1 MTEKIYYKFI
11 QFALGTYEGKEFLD
25 GSALNGF
32 DWQRFYDFAKKQT
45 LVGIIMEGISR
56 LPKAVAPKQ
65 GLLMNWFMMS
75 QNIRRQNMMLNAA
88 TAEIYNKVKAAGYD
102 CCILKGQANAAMYAN
117 PAARTP
123 GDVDMW
129 VDASREEIRQLAQTL
144 AKENGRID
152 EESYNHIALT
162 TNGISVE
169 LHYTPGFMANFTYNH
184 RLQQWFRKS
193 IDAQCRNMI
202 ALPDETG
209 EVAAPTADF
218 NAVYQ
223 LYHLYHH
230 YFYEGV
236 GLRQVVDYYYVI
248 LNFELGVLNCRLRDE
263 ELKNF
268 ELETQNSKL
277 NNSKSAKPT
286 IQNSKLKTQN
296 SLTRLGLWH
305 FAGAMMYVLHEV
317 LGLPEEKMIAPMDK
331 KRGEMLLNDILCGGN
346 FGHHDER
353 HAWGRDT
360 YDGNGFKHGAL
371 GHNLL
376 RLHRDLRLLKYYPSE
391 ALSEPIFRL
400 WHYYWRWKMKKS
412 KP

>member
-1 MTEKIYYKFI
+1 MTENIYYKFI

-32 DWQRFYDFAKKQT
+32 DWQRFYAFAKKQT

-56 LPKAVAPKQ
+56 LPKTVAPKQ

-75 QNIRRQNMMLNAA
+75 QNISRTNLMLNEA
-88 TAEIYNKVKAAGYD
+88 TVGVYKKVKAAGYD
-102 CCILKGQANAAMYAN
+102 CCILKGQANAAMYPH

-129 VDASREEIRQLAQTL
+129 VNASREEIRQLAQTL
-144 AKENGRID
+144 AKENGQID

-162 TNGISVE
+162 TNDISVE
-169 LHYTPGFMANFTYNH
+169 LHYTPGFMANFTYNR
-184 RLQQWFRKS
+184 RLQQWFRES

-202 ALPDETG
+202 ALPDEAG

-236 GLRQVVDYYYVI
+236 GLRQVVDYYYVMW
-248 LNFELGVLNCRLRDE
+248 NVECGMWSKECGV
-263 ELKNF
+263 KNSS
-268 ELETQNSKL
+268 LDNS
-277 NNSKSAKPT
+277 SSQAKPRT
-286 IQNSKLKTQN
+286 TQHSTFNIQH

-400 WHYYWRWKMKKS
+400 WHYYWRWKIHQL
-412 KP
+412 

>member
-45 LVGIIMEGISR
+45 LEGIIMEGISR

-65 GLLMNWFMMS
+65 SLLMNWFMMS
-75 QNIRRQNMMLNAA
+75 QNISRMNLMLNEA
-88 TAEIYNKVKAAGYD
+88 TVGVYNRVKAAGYD

-129 VDASREEIRQLAQTL
+129 VNASREEIRQLAQTL
-144 AKENGRID
+144 TKENGRID

-162 TNGISVE
+162 TNDISVE
-169 LHYTPGFMANFTYNH
+169 LHYTPGFMANFTYNR
-184 RLQQWFRKS
+184 RLQQWFRES
-193 IDAQCRNMI
+193 IDTQCRNMI
-202 ALPDETG
+202 ALPDEAG
-209 EVAAPTADF
+209 EVAAPTAAF

-236 GLRQVVDYYYVI
+236 GLRQVVDYYYVMW
-248 LNFELGVLNCRLRDE
+248 NVECGMWSEECGV
-263 ELKNF
+263 KNSS
-268 ELETQNSKL
+268 LDNS
-277 NNSKSAKPT
+277 SSQAKPRT
-286 IQNSKLKTQN
+286 TQHSTFNIQH

-346 FGHHDER
+346 FGHHNER

-400 WHYYWRWKMKKS
+400 WHYYWRWKIHQL
-412 KP
+412 

>member
-45 LVGIIMEGISR
+45 LEGIIMEGISR

-65 GLLMNWFMMS
+65 SLLMNWFMMS
-75 QNIRRQNMMLNAA
+75 QNISRMNLMLNEA
-88 TAEIYNKVKAAGYD
+88 TVGVYNRVKAAGYD

-129 VDASREEIRQLAQTL
+129 VNASREEIRQLAQTL

-169 LHYTPGFMANFTYNH
+169 LHYTPGFMANFTYNR
-184 RLQQWFRKS
+184 RLQQWFRES
-193 IDAQCRNMI
+193 IDTQCRNMI
-202 ALPDETG
+202 ALPDEAG
-209 EVAAPTADF
+209 EVAAPTAAF

-236 GLRQVVDYYYVI
+236 GLRQVVDYYYVMW
-248 LNFELGVLNCRLRDE
+248 NVECGMWSEECGV
-263 ELKNF
+263 KNSS
-268 ELETQNSKL
+268 LDNS
-277 NNSKSAKPT
+277 SSQAKPRT
-286 IQNSKLKTQN
+286 TQHSTFNIQH

-376 RLHRDLRLLKYYPSE
+376 RLHRDLRLLRYYPSE

>member
-32 DWQRFYDFAKKQT
+32 DWQRFYAFAKKQT
-45 LVGIIMEGISR
+45 LVGIVLDGIAR

-75 QNIRRQNMMLNAA
+75 QNISRMNLMLNEA
-88 TAEIYNKVKAAGYD
+88 TVGVYNKVKAAGYD

-117 PAARTP
+117 PATRTP

-129 VDASREEIRQLAQTL
+129 VDTSREEIRQLAQTL

-152 EESYNHIALT
+152 EESYNHIALR

-169 LHYTPGFMANFTYNH
+169 LHYTLGFMANFTYNR
-184 RLQQWFRKS
+184 RLQQWFRES

-202 ALPDETG
+202 ALPDEAG
-209 EVAAPTADF
+209 EVAAPTAAF

-263 ELKNF
+263 ELKNC
-268 ELETQNSKL
+268 ELET
-277 NNSKSAKPT
+277 
-286 IQNSKLKTQN
+286 QNSKLKTQN
-296 SLTRLGLWH
+296 SLKRLGLWH

-331 KRGEMLLNDILCGGN
+331 NRGEMLLNDILCGGN

-376 RLHRDLRLLKYYPSE
+376 RLHRDLRLLRYYPSE

>member
-32 DWQRFYDFAKKQT
+32 DWQRFYAFAKKQT

-88 TAEIYNKVKAAGYD
+88 TAEIYNKVKAAGYN

-129 VDASREEIRQLAQTL
+129 VNASREEIRQLAQTL
-144 AKENGRID
+144 TKENGRID

-162 TNGISVE
+162 TNDISVE
-169 LHYTPGFMANFTYNH
+169 LHYTPGFMANFTYNR
-184 RLQQWFRKS
+184 RLQQWFRES

-202 ALPDETG
+202 ALPDEAG
-209 EVAAPTADF
+209 EVAASTADF

-236 GLRQVVDYYYVI
+236 GLRQVVDYYYVMW
-248 LNFELGVLNCRLRDE
+248 NVECGMWSEECGV
-263 ELKNF
+263 KNSS
-268 ELETQNSKL
+268 LDNS
-277 NNSKSAKPT
+277 SSQAKPRT
-286 IQNSKLKTQN
+286 NQHSTFNIQHSTFSKAP
-296 SLTRLGLWH
+296 RLMALRRRNDVRAARGAGL
-305 FAGAMMYVLHEV
+305 A
-317 LGLPEEKMIAPMDK
+317 
-331 KRGEMLLNDILCGGN
+331 RGEDDCADGQEARRDAAQRHPMRRQLRTSRRTPCLGPRHLRRQRLQAWRSWTQSAATASRPATAKILSVGGAERADIQAVALLLALE
-346 FGHHDER
+346 DE
-353 HAWGRDT
+353 
-360 YDGNGFKHGAL
+360 KV
-371 GHNLL
+371 
-376 RLHRDLRLLKYYPSE
+376 
-391 ALSEPIFRL
+391 
-400 WHYYWRWKMKKS
+400 
-412 KP
+412 

>member
-1 MTEKIYYKFI
+1 
-11 QFALGTYEGKEFLD
+11 
-25 GSALNGF
+25 
-32 DWQRFYDFAKKQT
+32 
-45 LVGIIMEGISR
+45 
-56 LPKAVAPKQ
+56 
-65 GLLMNWFMMS
+65 
-75 QNIRRQNMMLNAA
+75 
-88 TAEIYNKVKAAGYD
+88 
-102 CCILKGQANAAMYAN
+102 
-117 PAARTP
+117 
-123 GDVDMW
+123 
-129 VDASREEIRQLAQTL
+129 
-144 AKENGRID
+144 
-152 EESYNHIALT
+152 
-162 TNGISVE
+162 
-169 LHYTPGFMANFTYNH
+169 MANFTYNH
-184 RLQQWFRKS
+184 RLQQWFRES
-193 IDAQCRNMI
+193 IYTQCRNMI
-202 ALPDETG
+202 ALPDEAG

-248 LNFELGVLNCRLRDE
+248 LNFELGVLRSARRDACQSKNCRLRDE
-263 ELKNF
+263 ELKNC
-268 ELETQNSKL
+268 ELETQNLKL

-360 YDGNGFKHGAL
+360 RRQRLQAWRIRPQPTTPPPRPATAKILSVGGAERADIQAVA
-371 GHNLL
+371 LL
-376 RLHRDLRLLKYYPSE
+376 L
-391 ALSEPIFRL
+391 ALEDTPII
-400 WHYYWRWKMKKS
+400 M
-412 KP
+412 

>member
-75 QNIRRQNMMLNAA
+75 QNISRQNMMLNAA

-117 PAARTP
+117 PATRTP

-169 LHYTPGFMANFTYNH
+169 LHYTPGFMANFTYNR
-184 RLQQWFRKS
+184 RLQQWFRES
-193 IDAQCRNMI
+193 IAAQCRNMI
-202 ALPDETG
+202 ALPDEAG
-209 EVAAPTADF
+209 EVAAPTAAF

-236 GLRQVVDYYYVI
+236 GLRQVVDYYYVMW
-248 LNFELGVLNCRLRDE
+248 NMECGMWSEECGV
-263 ELKNF
+263 KNSS
-268 ELETQNSKL
+268 LDNS
-277 NNSKSAKPT
+277 SSQAKPRT
-286 IQNSKLKTQN
+286 NQHSTFNIQH

-400 WHYYWRWKMKKS
+400 WHYYWRWKIHQL
-412 KP
+412 

>member
-45 LVGIIMEGISR
+45 LEGIIMEGISR

-65 GLLMNWFMMS
+65 SLLMNWFMMS
-75 QNIRRQNMMLNAA
+75 QNISRMNLMLNEA
-88 TAEIYNKVKAAGYD
+88 TVGVYNRVKAVGYD

-152 EESYNHIALT
+152 EESYNQIALT

-169 LHYTPGFMANFTYNH
+169 LHYTPGFMANFTYNR
-184 RLQQWFRKS
+184 RLQQWFRES
-193 IDAQCRNMI
+193 IAAQCRNMI
-202 ALPDETG
+202 ALPDEAG
-209 EVAAPTADF
+209 EVAAPTAAF

-236 GLRQVVDYYYVI
+236 GLRQVVDYYYVMWNVECGMWSEECGVKNSS
-248 LNFELGVLNCRLRDE
+248 LDNFSS
-263 ELKNF
+263 
-268 ELETQNSKL
+268 Q
-277 NNSKSAKPT
+277 AKPRT
-286 IQNSKLKTQN
+286 NQHSTFNIQH

-371 GHNLL
+371 DHNLL

-400 WHYYWRWKMKKS
+400 WHYYWRWKIHRL
-412 KP
+412 

>member
-1 MTEKIYYKFI
+1 
-11 QFALGTYEGKEFLD
+11 
-25 GSALNGF
+25 
-32 DWQRFYDFAKKQT
+32 
-45 LVGIIMEGISR
+45 
-56 LPKAVAPKQ
+56 
-65 GLLMNWFMMS
+65 
-75 QNIRRQNMMLNAA
+75 
-88 TAEIYNKVKAAGYD
+88 
-102 CCILKGQANAAMYAN
+102 
-117 PAARTP
+117 
-123 GDVDMW
+123 
-129 VDASREEIRQLAQTL
+129 
-144 AKENGRID
+144 
-152 EESYNHIALT
+152 
-162 TNGISVE
+162 
-169 LHYTPGFMANFTYNH
+169 MANFVYSR
-184 RLQQWFRKS
+184 RLQRWFADS
-193 IDAQCRNMI
+193 IEVQCRNMI
-202 ALPDETG
+202 ALPDEAG
-209 EVAAPTADF
+209 EVASPTPAF

-248 LNFELGVLNCRLRDE
+248 LNFELGVWNCRLCDE
-263 ELKNF
+263 ELKNC

>member
-65 GLLMNWFMMS
+65 SLLMNWFMMS
-75 QNIRRQNMMLNAA
+75 QNISRMNLMLNEA
-88 TAEIYNKVKAAGYD
+88 TVGVYNRVKAAGYD

-129 VDASREEIRQLAQTL
+129 VNASREEIRQLAQTL

-169 LHYTPGFMANFTYNH
+169 LHYTPGFMANFTYNR
-184 RLQQWFRKS
+184 RLQQWFRES
-193 IDAQCRNMI
+193 IDTQCRNMI
-202 ALPDETG
+202 ALPDEAG
-209 EVAAPTADF
+209 EVAAPTAAF

-236 GLRQVVDYYYVI
+236 GLRQVVDYYYVMW
-248 LNFELGVLNCRLRDE
+248 NVECGMWSEECGV
-263 ELKNF
+263 KNSS
-268 ELETQNSKL
+268 LDNS
-277 NNSKSAKPT
+277 SSQAKPRT
-286 IQNSKLKTQN
+286 TQHSTFNIQH

-346 FGHHDER
+346 FGHHNER

-400 WHYYWRWKMKKS
+400 WHYYWRWKIHQL
-412 KP
+412 

>member
-11 QFALGTYEGKEFLD
+11 QFALGTYDGKEFLD

-32 DWQRFYDFAKKQT
+32 DWQRFYAFAKKQT
-45 LVGIIMEGISR
+45 LVGIVLDGIAR

-75 QNIRRQNMMLNAA
+75 QNISRMNLMLNEA
-88 TAEIYNKVKAAGYD
+88 TVGVYNKVKAAGYD

-117 PAARTP
+117 PATRTP

-129 VDASREEIRQLAQTL
+129 VNASREEIRQLAQTL

-169 LHYTPGFMANFTYNH
+169 LHYTPGFMANFTYNR
-184 RLQQWFRKS
+184 RLQQWFSES
-193 IDAQCRNMI
+193 IYTQCRNMI
-202 ALPDETG
+202 ALPDKTG

-236 GLRQVVDYYYVI
+236 GLRQVVDYYYVMW
-248 LNFELGVLNCRLRDE
+248 NVECGMWSEECGV
-263 ELKNF
+263 KNSS
-268 ELETQNSKL
+268 LDNS
-277 NNSKSAKPT
+277 SSQAKPRT
-286 IQNSKLKTQN
+286 NQHSTFNIQHSLK
-296 SLTRLGLWH
+296 RLGLWH

-400 WHYYWRWKMKKS
+400 WHYYWRWKIHQL
-412 KP
+412 

>member
-32 DWQRFYDFAKKQT
+32 DWQRFYAFAKKQT

-75 QNIRRQNMMLNAA
+75 QNISRQNMMLNAA

-129 VDASREEIRQLAQTL
+129 VNASREEIRQLAQTL
-144 AKENGRID
+144 AKENGQID

-162 TNGISVE
+162 TNDISVE
-169 LHYTPGFMANFTYNH
+169 LHYTPGFMANFTYNR
-184 RLQQWFRKS
+184 RLQQWFRES
-193 IDAQCRNMI
+193 IYTQCRNMI
-202 ALPDETG
+202 ALPNEAG
-209 EVAAPTADF
+209 EVAAPTAAF

-236 GLRQVVDYYYVI
+236 GLRQVVDYYYVMW
-248 LNFELGVLNCRLRDE
+248 NVECGMWSEECGV
-263 ELKNF
+263 KNSS
-268 ELETQNSKL
+268 LDNS
-277 NNSKSAKPT
+277 SSQAKPRT
-286 IQNSKLKTQN
+286 TQHSTFNIQH

-376 RLHRDLRLLKYYPSE
+376 RLHRDLRLLRYYPSE

>member
-32 DWQRFYDFAKKQT
+32 DWQRFYAFAKKQT

-75 QNIRRQNMMLNAA
+75 QNISRQNMMLNVA

-129 VDASREEIRQLAQTL
+129 VDASREDIRKLAQTL
-144 AKENGRID
+144 AKENGQID

-162 TNGISVE
+162 TNDISVE
-169 LHYTPGFMANFTYNH
+169 LHYTPGFMANFTYNR
-184 RLQQWFRKS
+184 RLQQWFRES
-193 IDAQCRNMI
+193 IYTQCRNMI
-202 ALPDETG
+202 ALPDEAG

-236 GLRQVVDYYYVI
+236 GLRQVVDYYYVMW
-248 LNFELGVLNCRLRDE
+248 NVECGMWSEECGV
-263 ELKNF
+263 KNSS
-268 ELETQNSKL
+268 LDNS
-277 NNSKSAKPT
+277 SSQAKPRT
-286 IQNSKLKTQN
+286 TQHSTFNIQH

-317 LGLPEEKMIAPMDK
+317 LGLPEEKMIAPMNK

-391 ALSEPIFRL
+391 ALSEPVFRL

-412 KP
+412 TL

>member
-25 GSALNGF
+25 GSALQGF
-32 DWQRFYDFAKKQT
+32 DWQRFYAFAKKQT

-75 QNIRRQNMMLNAA
+75 QNISRQNMMLNAA
-88 TAEIYNKVKAAGYD
+88 TVEIYNKVKAAGYD

-129 VDASREEIRQLAQTL
+129 VNASREEIRQLAQTQ
-144 AKENGRID
+144 AKENGQID

-162 TNGISVE
+162 TNDISVE
-169 LHYTPGFMANFTYNH
+169 LHYTPGFMANFTYNR

-202 ALPDETG
+202 ALPDEAG

-236 GLRQVVDYYYVI
+236 GLRQVVDYYYVMW
-248 LNFELGVLNCRLRDE
+248 NVECGMWSEECGV
-263 ELKNF
+263 KNSS
-268 ELETQNSKL
+268 LDNS
-277 NNSKSAKPT
+277 SSQAKPRT
-286 IQNSKLKTQN
+286 NQHSTFNIQH

-400 WHYYWRWKMKKS
+400 WHYYWRWKIHQL
-412 KP
+412 

>member
-32 DWQRFYDFAKKQT
+32 DWQRFYAFAKKQT

-75 QNIRRQNMMLNAA
+75 QNISRMNLMLNEA
-88 TAEIYNKVKAAGYD
+88 TVGVYNKVKAAGYD

-162 TNGISVE
+162 TNDISVE
-169 LHYTPGFMANFTYNH
+169 LHYTPGFMANFTYNR
-184 RLQQWFRKS
+184 RLQQWFRES

-202 ALPDETG
+202 ALPNEAG

-236 GLRQVVDYYYVI
+236 GLRQVVDYYYVMW
-248 LNFELGVLNCRLRDE
+248 NVECGMWSEECGV
-263 ELKNF
+263 KNSS
-268 ELETQNSKL
+268 LDNS
-277 NNSKSAKPT
+277 SSQAKPRT
-286 IQNSKLKTQN
+286 NQHSTFNIQH

-376 RLHRDLRLLKYYPSE
+376 RLHRDLRLLRYYPSE

>member
-11 QFALGTYEGKEFLD
+11 QFALGTYDGKEFLD

-32 DWQRFYDFAKKQT
+32 DWQRFYAFAKKQT

-169 LHYTPGFMANFTYNH
+169 LHYTPGFMANFTYNR
-184 RLQQWFRKS
+184 RLQQWFRES
-193 IDAQCRNMI
+193 IDTQCRNMI
-202 ALPDETG
+202 ALPDEAG

-248 LNFELGVLNCRLRDE
+248 LNFEL
-263 ELKNF
+263 
-268 ELETQNSKL
+268 ETQNSKL

-296 SLTRLGLWH
+296 SLKRLGLWH
-305 FAGAMMYVLHEV
+305 FACAMMYVLHEV

-346 FGHHDER
+346 FGHHDKR

-376 RLHRDLRLLKYYPSE
+376 RLHRDLRLLRYYPSE

>member
-75 QNIRRQNMMLNAA
+75 QNISRMNLMLNEA
-88 TAEIYNKVKAAGYD
+88 TVGVYNKVKAAGYD

-129 VDASREEIRQLAQTL
+129 VNASREEIRQLAQTL

-162 TNGISVE
+162 TNDISVE
-169 LHYTPGFMANFTYNH
+169 LHYTPGFMANFTYNR
-184 RLQQWFRKS
+184 RLQQWFRES
-193 IDAQCRNMI
+193 IDTQCRNMI
-202 ALPDETG
+202 ALPDEAG

-263 ELKNF
+263 ELKNC

-277 NNSKSAKPT
+277 NNSKSAEPT

-296 SLTRLGLWH
+296 SLKRLGLWH

-376 RLHRDLRLLKYYPSE
+376 RLHRDLRLLKYNPSE

>member
-32 DWQRFYDFAKKQT
+32 DWQRFYAFAKKQT

-75 QNIRRQNMMLNAA
+75 QNISRQNMMLNAA
-88 TAEIYNKVKAAGYD
+88 TAKIYNKVKAAGYD
-102 CCILKGQANAAMYAN
+102 CCILKGQANAAMYTN

-152 EESYNHIALT
+152 EENYNHIALT
-162 TNGISVE
+162 TNDISVE
-169 LHYTPGFMANFTYNH
+169 LHYTPGFMANFTYNR
-184 RLQQWFRKS
+184 RLQQWFRES

-202 ALPDETG
+202 TIPGETG
-209 EVAAPTADF
+209 NVAAPTADF

-236 GLRQVVDYYYVI
+236 GLRQVVDYYYVMW
-248 LNFELGVLNCRLRDE
+248 NVECGMWSEECGV
-263 ELKNF
+263 KNSS
-268 ELETQNSKL
+268 LDNS
-277 NNSKSAKPT
+277 SSQAKPRT
-286 IQNSKLKTQN
+286 NQHSTFNIQH

-376 RLHRDLRLLKYYPSE
+376 RLHRDLRLLRYYPSE
-391 ALSEPIFRL
+391 ALSEPVFRL

>member
-75 QNIRRQNMMLNAA
+75 QNISRKNLMLNEA
-88 TAEIYNKVKAAGYD
+88 TVGVYNRVKAAGYD

-162 TNGISVE
+162 TNDISVE
-169 LHYTPGFMANFTYNH
+169 QHYTPGFMANFTYNR
-184 RLQQWFRKS
+184 RLQQWFRES

-202 ALPDETG
+202 ALPDEAG
-209 EVAAPTADF
+209 KVAAPTADF

-263 ELKNF
+263 ELKNC
-268 ELETQNSKL
+268 ELESQNSKL

-286 IQNSKLKTQN
+286 IQNSKLLIPN
-296 SLTRLGLWH
+296 S
-305 FAGAMMYVLHEV
+305 
-317 LGLPEEKMIAPMDK
+317 
-331 KRGEMLLNDILCGGN
+331 
-346 FGHHDER
+346 
-353 HAWGRDT
+353 
-360 YDGNGFKHGAL
+360 
-371 GHNLL
+371 
-376 RLHRDLRLLKYYPSE
+376 
-391 ALSEPIFRL
+391 
-400 WHYYWRWKMKKS
+400 
-412 KP
+412 

>member
-25 GSALNGF
+25 GSALQGF
-32 DWQRFYDFAKKQT
+32 DWQRFYAFAKKQT

-75 QNIRRQNMMLNAA
+75 QNIRRQNKMLNAA

-102 CCILKGQANAAMYAN
+102 CCILKGQTNAAMYAN

-129 VDASREEIRQLAQTL
+129 VNASREEIRQLAQTL
-144 AKENGRID
+144 ANEKGRID

-162 TNGISVE
+162 TNAISVE
-169 LHYTPGFMANFTYNH
+169 LHYTPGFMANFTYNR
-184 RLQQWFRKS
+184 RLQQWFHKS

-202 ALPDETG
+202 ALPDEAG
-209 EVAAPTADF
+209 EVAAPTAAF

-236 GLRQVVDYYYVI
+236 GLRQVVDYYYVMW
-248 LNFELGVLNCRLRDE
+248 NVECGMWNEKYEV
-263 ELKNF
+263 KNSS
-268 ELETQNSKL
+268 LDNS
-277 NNSKSAKPT
+277 SSQAKPRT
-286 IQNSKLKTQN
+286 TQHSTFNIQH

-400 WHYYWRWKMKKS
+400 WHYYWRWKIHQL
-412 KP
+412 

>member
-11 QFALGTYEGKEFLD
+11 QFALGTYDGKEFLD

-32 DWQRFYDFAKKQT
+32 DWQRFYAFAKKQT
-45 LVGIIMEGISR
+45 LAGIIMEGISR

-88 TAEIYNKVKAAGYD
+88 TAKIYNKVKAAGYD

-162 TNGISVE
+162 TNDISVE
-169 LHYTPGFMANFTYNH
+169 LHYTPGFMANFTYNR

-202 ALPDETG
+202 ALPDEAG

-236 GLRQVVDYYYVI
+236 GLRQVVDYYYVMW
-248 LNFELGVLNCRLRDE
+248 NVECGMWSEECGV
-263 ELKNF
+263 KNSS
-268 ELETQNSKL
+268 LDNS
-277 NNSKSAKPT
+277 SSQAKPRT
-286 IQNSKLKTQN
+286 NQHSTFNIQH

-376 RLHRDLRLLKYYPSE
+376 RLHRDLRLLRYYPSE

>member
-32 DWQRFYDFAKKQT
+32 DWQRFYAFAKKQT

-144 AKENGRID
+144 TNENGRID

-169 LHYTPGFMANFTYNH
+169 LHYTPGFMANFTYNR
-184 RLQQWFRKS
+184 RLQQWFRES

-202 ALPDETG
+202 ALPDEAG
-209 EVAAPTADF
+209 EVAAPTAAF

-236 GLRQVVDYYYVI
+236 GLRQVVDYYYVMWNVECGMWSEECGVKNSS
-248 LNFELGVLNCRLRDE
+248 LDNFSS
-263 ELKNF
+263 
-268 ELETQNSKL
+268 Q
-277 NNSKSAKPT
+277 AKPRT
-286 IQNSKLKTQN
+286 NQHSTFNIQH

-400 WHYYWRWKMKKS
+400 WHYYWRWKIHQL
-412 KP
+412 

>member
-32 DWQRFYDFAKKQT
+32 DWQRFYAFAKKQT

-65 GLLMNWFMMS
+65 SLLMNWFMMS
-75 QNIRRQNMMLNAA
+75 QNISRMNSMLNEA
-88 TAEIYNKVKAAGYD
+88 TVGVYNKVRAAGYD

-129 VDASREEIRQLAQTL
+129 VNASREEIRQLAQTL

-169 LHYTPGFMANFTYNH
+169 LHYTPGFMANFTYNR
-184 RLQQWFRKS
+184 RLQQWFSES
-193 IDAQCRNMI
+193 IYTQCRNMI
-202 ALPDETG
+202 ALPDKTG

-236 GLRQVVDYYYVI
+236 GLRQVVDYYYVMW
-248 LNFELGVLNCRLRDE
+248 NVECGMWSEECGV
-263 ELKNF
+263 KNSS
-268 ELETQNSKL
+268 LDNS
-277 NNSKSAKPT
+277 SSQAKPRT
-286 IQNSKLKTQN
+286 NQHSTFNIQHSLK
-296 SLTRLGLWH
+296 RLGLWH

-331 KRGEMLLNDILCGGN
+331 KRGQMLLNDILNGGN

-376 RLHRDLRLLKYYPSE
+376 RLHRDLRLLRYYPSE
-391 ALSEPIFRL
+391 ALSEPVFRL

>member
-25 GSALNGF
+25 GSALQRF
-32 DWQRFYDFAKKQT
+32 DWQRFYAFAKKQT
-45 LVGIIMEGISR
+45 LAGIVMDGISR
-56 LPKAVAPKQ
+56 LPKEVAPKL
-65 GLLMNWFMMS
+65 GLLRNWFIMS
-75 QNIRRQNMMLNAA
+75 QTIRRQNMMVNVA
-88 TAEIYNKVKAAGYD
+88 TAEIYNKVKAVGYD

-162 TNGISVE
+162 TNDISVE
-169 LHYTPGFMANFTYNH
+169 LHYTPGFMANFTYNR

-193 IDAQCRNMI
+193 ITAQCRNMI
-202 ALPDETG
+202 ALPDEAG

-248 LNFELGVLNCRLRDE
+248 LNFEL
-263 ELKNF
+263 
-268 ELETQNSKL
+268 ETQNLKL

-376 RLHRDLRLLKYYPSE
+376 RLHRDLRLLRYYPSE

-400 WHYYWRWKMKKS
+400 WHYYWRWKIHQL
-412 KP
+412 

>member
-25 GSALNGF
+25 GSALQGF
-32 DWQRFYDFAKKQT
+32 DWQRFYAFAKKQT

-65 GLLMNWFMMS
+65 SLLMNWFMMS
-75 QNIRRQNMMLNAA
+75 QNISRMNSMLNEA
-88 TAEIYNKVKAAGYD
+88 TVGVYNKVKAAGYD

-129 VDASREEIRQLAQTL
+129 VNASREEIRQLAQTL

-162 TNGISVE
+162 TNDISVE
-169 LHYTPGFMANFTYNH
+169 LHYTPGFMANFTYNR

-202 ALPDETG
+202 ALPDEAG
-209 EVAAPTADF
+209 EVAAPTAAF

-248 LNFELGVLNCRLRDE
+248 LNFEL
-263 ELKNF
+263 
-268 ELETQNSKL
+268 ETQNSKL

-296 SLTRLGLWH
+296 SLKRLGLWH

-376 RLHRDLRLLKYYPSE
+376 RLHRDLRLLRYYPSE

-400 WHYYWRWKMKKS
+400 WHYYWRWKIHQL
-412 KP
+412 

>member
-102 CCILKGQANAAMYAN
+102 CCILKGQANAAMY
-117 PAARTP
+117 PHPTTRTP

-129 VDASREEIRQLAQTL
+129 VNASREEIRTLAQEL

-162 TNGISVE
+162 TNDISVE
-169 LHYTPGFMANFTYNH
+169 LHYTPGFMANFTYNR
-184 RLQQWFRKS
+184 RLQQWFRES

-202 ALPDETG
+202 ALPDEAG

-236 GLRQVVDYYYVI
+236 GLRQVVDYYYVMW
-248 LNFELGVLNCRLRDE
+248 NVECGMWSEECGV
-263 ELKNF
+263 KNSS
-268 ELETQNSKL
+268 LDNS
-277 NNSKSAKPT
+277 SSQAKPRT
-286 IQNSKLKTQN
+286 TQHSTFNIQH

-400 WHYYWRWKMKKS
+400 WHYYWRWKIHQL
-412 KP
+412 

>member
-25 GSALNGF
+25 GSALNCF

-75 QNIRRQNMMLNAA
+75 QNISRMNFMLNEA
-88 TAEIYNKVKAAGYD
+88 TVGVYNRVKAAGYD

-117 PAARTP
+117 PAARMP

-129 VDASREEIRQLAQTL
+129 VNASREEIRKLAQTL

-162 TNGISVE
+162 TNDISVE
-169 LHYTPGFMANFTYNH
+169 LHYTPGFMANFTYNR
-184 RLQQWFRKS
+184 RLQQWFRES

-202 ALPDETG
+202 ALPDEAG

-263 ELKNF
+263 ELKNC
-268 ELETQNSKL
+268 ELESQNSKL

-286 IQNSKLKTQN
+286 IQKSKLKTQN

-376 RLHRDLRLLKYYPSE
+376 RLHRDLQLLRYYPSE

-400 WHYYWRWKMKKS
+400 WHYYWRWKIHQL
-412 KP
+412 

>member
-32 DWQRFYDFAKKQT
+32 DWQRFYTFAKKQT

-75 QNIRRQNMMLNAA
+75 QNISRQNMMLNAA
-88 TAEIYNKVKAAGYD
+88 TVGVYNKVKAAGYD

-129 VDASREEIRQLAQTL
+129 VNASREEIRQLAQTL
-144 AKENGRID
+144 AKENGQID

-162 TNGISVE
+162 TNDISVE
-169 LHYTPGFMANFTYNH
+169 LHYTPGFMANFTYNR

-236 GLRQVVDYYYVI
+236 GLKQVVDYYYVI

-263 ELKNF
+263 ELKNC
-268 ELETQNSKL
+268 ELETQNSKF
-277 NNSKSAKPT
+277 SKAP
-286 IQNSKLKTQN
+286 
-296 SLTRLGLWH
+296 RLMALRRRNDVRAARGAGL
-305 FAGAMMYVLHEV
+305 A
-317 LGLPEEKMIAPMDK
+317 
-331 KRGEMLLNDILCGGN
+331 RGEDDCADGQEARRDAAQRHPMRRQLRTSRRTPCLGPRHLRRQRIQAWRIRPQPTTPPPRPATAKILSVGGAERADIQAVALLL
-346 FGHHDER
+346 
-353 HAWGRDT
+353 
-360 YDGNGFKHGAL
+360 AL
-371 GHNLL
+371 ENE
-376 RLHRDLRLLKYYPSE
+376 KV
-391 ALSEPIFRL
+391 
-400 WHYYWRWKMKKS
+400 
-412 KP
+412 

>member
-75 QNIRRQNMMLNAA
+75 QNISRMNFMLNEA
-88 TAEIYNKVKAAGYD
+88 TVGVYNRVKAAGYD

-162 TNGISVE
+162 TNDISVE
-169 LHYTPGFMANFTYNH
+169 LHYTPGFMANFTYNR
-184 RLQQWFRKS
+184 RLQQWFRES

-202 ALPDETG
+202 ALPDEAG

-236 GLRQVVDYYYVI
+236 GLRQVVDYYYVMW
-248 LNFELGVLNCRLRDE
+248 NVECGMWSEECGV
-263 ELKNF
+263 KNSS
-268 ELETQNSKL
+268 LDNS
-277 NNSKSAKPT
+277 SSQAKPRT
-286 IQNSKLKTQN
+286 TQHSTFNIQH

-376 RLHRDLRLLKYYPSE
+376 RLHRDLRLLRYYPSE

-400 WHYYWRWKMKKS
+400 WHYYWRWKIHQL
-412 KP
+412 

>member
-65 GLLMNWFMMS
+65 SLLMNWFMMS
-75 QNIRRQNMMLNAA
+75 QNISRMNLMLNEA
-88 TAEIYNKVKAAGYD
+88 TVGVYNRVKAAGYD

-129 VDASREEIRQLAQTL
+129 VNASREEIRQLAQTL

-169 LHYTPGFMANFTYNH
+169 LHYTPGFMANFTYNR
-184 RLQQWFRKS
+184 RLQQWFRES
-193 IDAQCRNMI
+193 IDTQCRNMI
-202 ALPDETG
+202 ALPDEAG

-248 LNFELGVLNCRLRDE
+248 LNFEL
-263 ELKNF
+263 
-268 ELETQNSKL
+268 ETQNSKL

-286 IQNSKLKTQN
+286 IQNSKLKTQH
-296 SLTRLGLWH
+296 SLKRLGLWH

>member
-11 QFALGTYEGKEFLD
+11 QFALGTYDGKEFLD

-32 DWQRFYDFAKKQT
+32 DWQRFYAFAKKQT
-45 LVGIIMEGISR
+45 LAGIIIEGIAR

-169 LHYTPGFMANFTYNH
+169 LHYTPGFMANFTYNR
-184 RLQQWFRKS
+184 RLQQWFRES

-202 ALPDETG
+202 ALPDEAG

-236 GLRQVVDYYYVI
+236 GLRQVVDYYYVMW
-248 LNFELGVLNCRLRDE
+248 NVECGMWSEECGV
-263 ELKNF
+263 KNSS
-268 ELETQNSKL
+268 LDNS
-277 NNSKSAKPT
+277 SSQAKPRT
-286 IQNSKLKTQN
+286 TQHSTFNIQH

-376 RLHRDLRLLKYYPSE
+376 RLHRDLRLLRYYPSE
-391 ALSEPIFRL
+391 ALSEPVFRL

>member
-11 QFALGTYEGKEFLD
+11 QFAMGTYEGKEFLD

-32 DWQRFYDFAKKQT
+32 DWQRFYAFAKKQT

-65 GLLMNWFMMS
+65 SLLMNWFMMS
-75 QNIRRQNMMLNAA
+75 QNISRMNLMLNEA
-88 TAEIYNKVKAAGYD
+88 TVGVYNRVKAAGYD

-144 AKENGRID
+144 ANENGRID

-169 LHYTPGFMANFTYNH
+169 LHYTPGFMANFTYNR
-184 RLQQWFRKS
+184 RLQQWFRES
-193 IDAQCRNMI
+193 ITAQCRNMI
-202 ALPDETG
+202 ALPDEAG

-248 LNFELGVLNCRLRDE
+248 LNFEL
-263 ELKNF
+263 
-268 ELETQNSKL
+268 ETQNSKL

-286 IQNSKLKTQN
+286 IQNSKFKTQN

-400 WHYYWRWKMKKS
+400 WHYYWRWKIHQL
-412 KP
+412 

>member
-25 GSALNGF
+25 GSALNGI
-32 DWQRFYDFAKKQT
+32 DWQRFYAFAKKQT

-75 QNIRRQNMMLNAA
+75 QNISRQNMMLNAA
-88 TAEIYNKVKAAGYD
+88 TAKIYDKVKAAGYD

-117 PAARTP
+117 PATRTP

-162 TNGISVE
+162 TNDISVE
-169 LHYTPGFMANFTYNH
+169 LHYTPGFMANFTYNR
-184 RLQQWFRKS
+184 RLQQWFRES

-202 ALPDETG
+202 ALPDEAG

-236 GLRQVVDYYYVI
+236 GLRQVVDYYYVMW
-248 LNFELGVLNCRLRDE
+248 NVECGMWSKECGV
-263 ELKNF
+263 KNSS
-268 ELETQNSKL
+268 LDNS
-277 NNSKSAKPT
+277 SSQAKPRT
-286 IQNSKLKTQN
+286 TQHSTFNIQH

-331 KRGEMLLNDILCGGN
+331 QRGAMLLNDILCGGN

-400 WHYYWRWKMKKS
+400 WHYYWRWKIHQL
-412 KP
+412 